1 MCVPFIP
8 LSVPRKLPAQLPY
21 FPRRASQVSSAG
33 FKQEEGRCFRVQ
45 AKLAYAISFHAEF
58 ALKERVKSGAGKLDC
73 VGQRLKQRCG
83 ADLRPLQAAELLR
96 VRCNQ
101 LIFVQRERNGRDL
114 KPDHPHAEE
123 RHCE

>member
-1 MCVPFIP
+1 MGKNKN
-8 LSVPRKLPAQLPY
+8 LYAPRKN
-21 FPRRASQVSSAG
+21 RRVTGGFSVCVRLFLCQFRVNCLRSCRTFRAEQPGFLRG

-83 ADLRPLQAAELLR
+83 ADLRPLQAA
-96 VRCNQ
+96 
-101 LIFVQRERNGRDL
+101 
-114 KPDHPHAEE
+114 
-123 RHCE
+123 